1 MADLTKS
8 EAIVDVNLLEQG
20 LVSVWYD
27 NTGHLCEAIWVRGL
41 TYFTGCEHDEVLPMV
56 DLKEYLCG
64 FMIHGVQWI
73 SDGIDGYVTVNLKSD
88 LPRNTAG
95 DSTNGLPEPSATG
108 ANYHNSIE
116 QGIIKIRFDR
126 EAHYCEVIWADDARN
141 FAPSKNEFILALVNR
156 DGVLGGFRI
165 VNTHR
170 LAENP
175 EGCVSAELKTRVAVT
190 AS

>member
-1 MADLTKS
+1 MADLKKR
-8 EAIVDVNLLEQG
+8 EAIADVNLLEQG

-56 DLKEYLCG
+56 DLAENLCG
-64 FMIHGVQWI
+64 FIIHGIQWI
-73 SDGIDGYVTVNLKSD
+73 SDGADGYVTVNLKSD
-88 LPRNTAG
+88 LPSNTTG
-95 DSTNGLPEPSATG
+95 NGTNWLPQHSATG
-108 ANYHNSIE
+108 ADYHNSIE
-116 QGIIKIRFDR
+116 RGIIKIRFDR
-126 EAHYCEVIWADDARN
+126 QAHYCEVIWADDAIS
-141 FAPSKNEFILALVNR
+141 FAPTENEFIWALVNR

-175 EGCVSAELKTRVAVT
+175 EGGVSAELKTRVAVT
-190 AS
+190 AG